1 MWWRVMAAFLGALPA
16 TALGVMA
23 CMAVVAGSQ
32 GFATDMILAT
42 LFVGWGLLGVA
53 GVVGLWLATLGRSP
67 RVAVPLIVCGLAAIA
82 PFVAMGLQE
91 ALMGELSSLL
101 LTLLPFGVGVA
112 FVVGRLRGLRLGG
125 TIGH

>member
-1 MWWRVMAAFLGALPA
+1 MSRKPGAVHDGLHGGHCRTLAA
-16 TALGVMA
+16 
-23 CMAVVAGSQ
+23 
-32 GFATDMILAT
+32 

-67 RVAVPLIVCGLAAIA
+67 RVAVLLIVCGLAAIA

-112 FVVGRLRGLRLGG
+112 FVVRRFRGLRLGG
-125 TIGH
+125 TIGD

>member
-1 MWWRVMAAFLGALPA
+1 MWWRVLAAFLVAVPA

-23 CMAVVAGSQ
+23 FMAVVAGSQ
-32 GFATDMILAT
+32 GFATDVTLAT
-42 LFVGWGLLGVA
+42 IFVGWGLLGIA

-67 RVAVPLIVCGLAAIA
+67 RVAVPLIVCGLAAIG
-82 PFVAMGLQE
+82 PFVVMGLQE
-91 ALMGELSSLL
+91 AFMGELSPLL

-112 FVVGRLRGLRLGG
+112 LVVGHFRWLRLGG